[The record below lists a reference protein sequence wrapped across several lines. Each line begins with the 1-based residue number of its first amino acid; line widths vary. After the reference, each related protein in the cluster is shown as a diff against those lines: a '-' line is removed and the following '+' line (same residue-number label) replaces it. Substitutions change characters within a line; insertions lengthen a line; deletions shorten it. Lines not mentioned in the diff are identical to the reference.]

1 MIFRASLK
9 SEWRIFECFSL
20 AEDGLFTINTISLMN
35 GRCLSNQAKKL
46 FYQIDNQIIKRIFV
60 FFFNFFL
67 NTLKVATRNKVS
79 ILLH

>member
-9 SEWRIFECFSL
+9 SEWLIFECFSL

-46 FYQIDNQIIKRIFV
+46 FYQIANQIIKRILLSFST
-60 FFFNFFL
+60 FFL
-67 NTLKVATRNKVS
+67 NTLEATRNKVS
-79 ILLH
+79 ILSH